1 MKNWLLNTLRTA
13 VILLSATLLITS
25 CQQSDFD
32 EPLLDGE
39 TVMVSFNSSI
49 DNQALTRAWDGKNVD
64 KLYFELYVDQSRI
77 ERKEFDVTDG
87 NIVNFKIELLKN
99 MTYTA
104 VFWAQKSS
112 CEAYIKDNDN
122 LSEISIDYSKI
133 SSDFSAISN
142 CDAFHAACTFT
153 VNQETIQNGV
163 DVKLTRPFALIVA
176 GVNDIA
182 SGAATSITV
191 SNVATKFNAFSYEA
205 SEGERKTFN
214 FTPDGTILVPG
225 NSHKMIGMAYVLPLK
240 DTATTVTVK
249 TPSKESS
256 INLEKLE
263 ANKKYNI
270 LSAQ

>member
-49 DNQALTRAWDGKNVD
+49 DNQALTRAWDGTNVD

-99 MTYTA
+99 MTYRA
-104 VFWAQKSS
+104 VFWAQNSN
-112 CEAYIKDNDN
+112 CEVYNKDN
-122 LSEISIDYSKI
+122 LSNISINYNSNI
-133 SSDFSAISN
+133 GSDFSAISN

-163 DVKLTRPFALIVA
+163 DVKLTRPFALIIA
-176 GVNDIA
+176 GVNDFT

-191 SNVATKFNAFSYEA
+191 SNVATKFNAFNYEA

-214 FTPDGTILVPG
+214 FTPDGTIPVPG
-225 NSHKMIGMAYVLPLK
+225 KSHKMIGMAYVLPLK
-240 DTATTVTVK
+240 DTVTTVTVI

-256 INLEKLE
+256 ITLEKLE
-263 ANKKYNI
+263 ANKRYNI
-270 LSAQ
+270 LGAQ

>member
-49 DNQALTRAWDGKNVD
+49 DNQALTRAWDGTNVD

-104 VFWAQKSS
+104 VFWAQNSS
-112 CEAYIKDNDN
+112 CEVYIQDN
-122 LSEISIDYSKI
+122 LSEISIDYGKI

-153 VNQETIQNGV
+153 VNQETIKNGV
-163 DVKLTRPFALIVA
+163 DVKLTRPFALIIA
-176 GVNDIA
+176 GVNDFT
-182 SGAATSITV
+182 SGATSITV
-191 SNVATKFNAFSYEA
+191 SNVATKFNAFNYNASEEA
-205 SEGERKTFN
+205 SKTFN
-214 FTPDGTILVPG
+214 FTPDGTTTVPG
-225 NSHKMIGMAYVLPLK
+225 KSHKMIGMAYVLPLK
-240 DTATTVTVK
+240 DTATTITVK

-263 ANKKYNI
+263 ANKRYNI
-270 LSAQ
+270 LSGQ